1 MTLIPYCTG
10 ALSSVSSKTATGSPP
25 VSTSVSTP
33 STTNTP
39 ASDHTD
45 SPTSP
50 STSSKP
56 KTASKS
62 PFSSWFQTK
71 ETKSASTPQTSTSSD
86 QLQQS
91 VSSPD
96 NKTSDSFGSS
106 TWASGDTYWSTYF
119 GSPEPA
125 EKKTSDKPVSSSS
138 RGSTKTSSSK
148 AMKKPPAAV
157 TPSRK
162 VDNLERG
169 ATPTELKSPTL
180 TSTPVTQ
187 PVKKST
193 SNAKEEES
201 KPELGDRQN
210 VAPGQLKERG
220 EKHPK
225 LAGRSQGGANA
236 KSKGALKLKRQPP
249 SSSVTAPEAPSLTEN
264 RSEVN
269 TNVRDDTED
278 GRVNADLPGSST
290 GGRNSANGGESK
302 WSKREVESGSMPSS
316 TKVPI
321 VEDSSAV
328 TETSKPRSQKDDD
341 SKQFEASLKH
351 GSDQKDGFQSGS
363 AETLEYVT
371 QAVLHPTLQDSALTT
386 GELKPST
393 EVVGPAS
400 GNTSNERLLEKTVGS
415 SDRTSDKDRDQTG
428 GFSDVQLQ
436 EYRESLPAVSGG
448 GGGGSES
455 TREGEVLSR
464 VTQGT
469 SVLVSQEVAVNQ
481 EGKHTASLEPEQST
495 YTTNDAKD
503 KSNPAASS
511 SPPQTASLP
520 SADSATG
527 SAVTAS
533 ETQQRTCNEGSIQTP
548 VSASPTGEQKRGSTS
563 SERALSLS
571 PQQPSSSQEATAVPE
586 KEKEEEKGEELLTD
600 LGTQEELEKL
610 RKVQY
615 VYTSAKYNLV
625 LVQ

>member
-148 AMKKPPAAV
+148 ATKKPPAAV

-187 PVKKST
+187 PAKKST

-201 KPELGDRQN
+201 EPELGDRQN

-302 WSKREVESGSMPSS
+302 WSKREAESDSLPSS

-328 TETSKPRSQKDDD
+328 TETSKPRSRKDD

-363 AETLEYVT
+363 VGTLEYVT

-386 GELKPST
+386 GELKSST
-393 EVVGPAS
+393 EVMGPAS
-400 GNTSNERLLEKTVGS
+400 GNTSSGKLLEKTVGS
-415 SDRTSDKDRDQTG
+415 SDETSDKDRDQTG
-428 GFSDVQLQ
+428 RFSDVQLQ
-436 EYRESLPAVSGG
+436 EHRESLPAVSGG

-455 TREGEVLSR
+455 TSEGEVLSR

-571 PQQPSSSQEATAVPE
+571 PPQQPSSTQEATAVPE

>member
-1 MTLIPYCTG
+1 MTLLLYCTG
-10 ALSSVSSKTATGSPP
+10 ALSSVSSKTATGSTP
-25 VSTSVSTP
+25 VSSSVSTP
-33 STTNTP
+33 STTRATNTP

-45 SPTSP
+45 SPSSP

-96 NKTSDSFGSS
+96 NKKTSDSFGSS

-125 EKKTSDKPVSSSS
+125 EKKANDKPVSSSS
-138 RGSTKTSSSK
+138 RGSTKTTSSK
-148 AMKKPPAAV
+148 ATKKPPAAV

-162 VDNLERG
+162 VDNLERS

-180 TSTPVTQ
+180 TSTPVTE
-187 PVKKST
+187 PAKKST

-201 KPELGDRQN
+201 KPELGDGQN
-210 VAPGQLKERG
+210 ATPEQLKERG

-249 SSSVTAPEAPSLTEN
+249 SSSVTAPEAPSPTEN

-269 TNVRDDTED
+269 TNVRGDTED
-278 GRVNADLPGSST
+278 GHVNADLPGSST
-290 GGRNSANGGESK
+290 GGRNSADGGESK
-302 WSKREVESGSMPSS
+302 WSKREAESDSLPSS

-328 TETSKPRSQKDDD
+328 TETSKPRSRKDD
-341 SKQFEASLKH
+341 SKQFEASLNH
-351 GSDQKDGFQSGS
+351 GSDQKDDFQSGS
-363 AETLEYVT
+363 VGTLEYVT
-371 QAVLHPTLQDSALTT
+371 QAVLHPTLQDSVLTT

-393 EVVGPAS
+393 EVVAPAS
-400 GNTSNERLLEKTVGS
+400 GNSSSGRLLEET
-415 SDRTSDKDRDQTG
+415 SDGTSDKDRDQTG
-428 GFSDVQLQ
+428 RFSDVQLQ
-436 EYRESLPAVSGG
+436 EYRESLPAVSGA
-448 GGGGSES
+448 GGGGSECTS
-455 TREGEVLSR
+455 EGEVLSR

-481 EGKHTASLEPEQST
+481 EGGHTAISEPEQST
-495 YTTNDAKD
+495 YTTNNARD
-503 KSNPAASS
+503 KSRPAASS
-511 SPPQTASLP
+511 SPPQTASP
-520 SADSATG
+520 SSAGSATG
-527 SAVTAS
+527 SAVTDS
-533 ETQQRTCNEGSIQTP
+533 ETQQIPISTCNQGSLQTP

-563 SERALSLS
+563 SQRTLPLS
-571 PQQPSSSQEATAVPE
+571 PQQPSSSQEATAVPVTVE
-586 KEKEEEKGEELLTD
+586 KEKEEEKGEGLLTD

-610 RKVQY
+610 RKVQH
-615 VYTSAKYNLV
+615 V
-625 LVQ
+625 

>member
-1 MTLIPYCTG
+1 MTLLLYCTG
-10 ALSSVSSKTATGSPP
+10 ALSSVSSKTATGSTP
-25 VSTSVSTP
+25 VSSSVSTP
-33 STTNTP
+33 STTRATNTP

-45 SPTSP
+45 SPSSP

-96 NKTSDSFGSS
+96 NKKTSDSFGSS

-138 RGSTKTSSSK
+138 RGSTKTTSSK
-148 AMKKPPAAV
+148 ATKKPPAAV

-162 VDNLERG
+162 VDNLEQG
-169 ATPTELKSPTL
+169 VTPTELKSPTL

-187 PVKKST
+187 PAKKST

-201 KPELGDRQN
+201 KPELGDGQN
-210 VAPGQLKERG
+210 ATPEQLKERG

-249 SSSVTAPEAPSLTEN
+249 SSSVTAPEAPSPTEN

-269 TNVRDDTED
+269 TNVRGDTED
-278 GRVNADLPGSST
+278 GHVNADLPGSST
-290 GGRNSANGGESK
+290 GGRNSADGGESK
-302 WSKREVESGSMPSS
+302 WSKRGAESDSLPSS

-328 TETSKPRSQKDDD
+328 TETSKPRSRKDD

-363 AETLEYVT
+363 VGTLEYVT
-371 QAVLHPTLQDSALTT
+371 QAALQPTLQDSALPT
-386 GELKPST
+386 GERKPST
-393 EVVGPAS
+393 EVMGPAS
-400 GNTSNERLLEKTVGS
+400 GNASSERLLEKTVGS
-415 SDRTSDKDRDQTG
+415 SDGTSDKDRDQTG
-428 GFSDVQLQ
+428 HFSDVQLQ

-448 GGGGSES
+448 GGSGSES
-455 TREGEVLSR
+455 TSEGEVLSR

-469 SVLVSQEVAVNQ
+469 SVLASQEVGVIQ
-481 EGKHTASLEPEQST
+481 EGGHTAISEPEEST
-495 YTTNDAKD
+495 YTTNGAKD

-533 ETQQRTCNEGSIQTP
+533 ETQQRTCSEGSVQTP
-548 VSASPTGEQKRGSTS
+548 VSASPTGEQKRVSTS
-563 SERALSLS
+563 SQKTLSLS
-571 PQQPSSSQEATAVPE
+571 PQQPSSSQEATAVPVTVE
-586 KEKEEEKGEELLTD
+586 KEKEEEKGEGLLTD

-610 RKVQY
+610 RKVQH
-615 VYTSAKYNLV
+615 V
-625 LVQ
+625 